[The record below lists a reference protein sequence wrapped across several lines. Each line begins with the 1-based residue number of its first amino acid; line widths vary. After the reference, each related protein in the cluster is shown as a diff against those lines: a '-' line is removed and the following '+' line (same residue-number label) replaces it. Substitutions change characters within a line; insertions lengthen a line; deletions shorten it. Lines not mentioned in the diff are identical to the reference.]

1 MEKPGL
7 NSAVW
12 PNLSLPMSAVDN
24 REANPKKAAPSNHR
38 IPLRGHKYKKEK
50 FITLGDDP
58 ANQSVG
64 IEEIN
69 SSVVSF
75 REAAAAQDIVAET
88 SICLNILSAME
99 RMGVESEDLT
109 ALREDLTLAR
119 NRYLAGDDNA
129 LLVLRFRL
137 GDPAAGKKEGEDKHM
152 PSGKVR
158 RAAQPPGTASFL
170 DLIYRTKYVPAGN
183 SLGAVLYGL
192 SRAKLREK
200 LSDESISSLDLEQM
214 PASFK
219 GAETRWTSK
228 RSIKNAKKRED
239 AKIAKEAKKTTA
251 TAKKEAKEAAK
262 AARGEKEK
270 AMQMTPEELA
280 AALYRLRL

>member
-38 IPLRGHKYKKEK
+38 IPLRGHKYTKEK

-109 ALREDLTLAR
+109 AL
-119 NRYLAGDDNA
+119 
-129 LLVLRFRL
+129 
-137 GDPAAGKKEGEDKHM
+137 
-152 PSGKVR
+152 
-158 RAAQPPGTASFL
+158 
-170 DLIYRTKYVPAGN
+170 
-183 SLGAVLYGL
+183 GL
-192 SRAKLREK
+192 
-200 LSDESISSLDLEQM
+200 
-214 PASFK
+214 
-219 GAETRWTSK
+219 
-228 RSIKNAKKRED
+228 N
-239 AKIAKEAKKTTA
+239 
-251 TAKKEAKEAAK
+251 
-262 AARGEKEK
+262 
-270 AMQMTPEELA
+270 
-280 AALYRLRL
+280 

>member
-1 MEKPGL
+1 MKSSSQQSYQIDSLTLLIIGPASKTTIPPTPSFLSRAADTWPTQGKLKMEKPGL

-88 SICLNILSAME
+88 SICLNILS
-99 RMGVESEDLT
+99 
-109 ALREDLTLAR
+109 
-119 NRYLAGDDNA
+119 
-129 LLVLRFRL
+129 
-137 GDPAAGKKEGEDKHM
+137 
-152 PSGKVR
+152 
-158 RAAQPPGTASFL
+158 
-170 DLIYRTKYVPAGN
+170 IY
-183 SLGAVLYGL
+183 
-192 SRAKLREK
+192 
-200 LSDESISSLDLEQM
+200 
-214 PASFK
+214 
-219 GAETRWTSK
+219 
-228 RSIKNAKKRED
+228 
-239 AKIAKEAKKTTA
+239 
-251 TAKKEAKEAAK
+251 
-262 AARGEKEK
+262 
-270 AMQMTPEELA
+270 
-280 AALYRLRL
+280 